1 MQVPAEADYIKG
13 VSSFND
19 RHGKLRWRWR
29 GGGRKSAAL
38 GTEYRSPVFMQR
50 LNAVSAGELIPFISP
65 RSRHGTVAL
74 ALGEWR
80 VKPDQQ
86 SCTASTRTSHAGSIR
101 ELEDRFGHYSLT
113 ELSIGLINEFMQS
126 LSHRPV
132 VANRCLGILRS
143 ALDDAVSAGKLRANV
158 ALSVD
163 KFDVEVTARRD
174 WSEDDISAFY
184 STHVEQSLPHTAVTL
199 MLYTGAAPSAAVRFG
214 WHNVQDG
221 RFRFVKHP
229 GKTTDMVLVDIPVH
243 PVLAAC
249 LSALP
254 EEHGTFLQTTQR
266 ALRSVNGLGNLL
278 QEWTKAAGI
287 PMCSG
292 SGIRKAC
299 ARRLKEAGASEQEI
313 AAVLGYVNTN
323 APHEII
329 GMGDRSALS
338 DAAVAA
344 LPGQGDQEYTP
355 ALTEWPLEAVA

>member
-1 MQVPAEADYIKG
+1 MQVAAEADHIKY
-13 VSSFND
+13 VSSFKD
-19 RHGKLRWRWR
+19 RHGKLRWRF
-29 GGGRKSAAL
+29 RKGDFCAAL
-38 GTEYRSPVFMQR
+38 GTDYGGPVFMQR
-50 LNAVSAGELIPFISP
+50 LNAVSAGEPIPFTSP
-65 RSRHGTVAL
+65 RSRHGAVTR

-86 SCTASTRTSHAGSIR
+86 SSTASTRAAHAASIR
-101 ELEDRFGHYSLT
+101 ELEDHLGHYSLT
-113 ELSIGLINEFMQS
+113 DLSIGLINGFMQS
-126 LSHRPV
+126 LNHRPV
-132 VANRCLGILRS
+132 AANRCLGILRS
-143 ALDDAVSAGKLRANV
+143 VLDDAVSAGKLHANV

-184 STHVEQSLPHTAVTL
+184 STHAEQSLPHTAVTL
-199 MLYTGAAPSAAVRFG
+199 MLYTGASPSDAVRFG
-214 WHNVQDG
+214 WRNVKDG

-229 GKTTDMVLVDIPVH
+229 GKTTDMILVDIPVH
-243 PVLAAC
+243 PVLASC

-254 EEHGTFLQTTQR
+254 TDHGTFLQTTQCAPR
-266 ALRSVNGLGNLL
+266 RVNGLGNLL
-278 QEWTKAAGI
+278 QEWTRAAGI
-287 PMCSG
+287 PMRSG